1 MSCADAE
8 MKRDKW
14 KLLIWQIIVETDEEP
29 VVWRLDVK
37 EVGEE
42 SGDQTEE
49 SLDPALYCRGEDT

>member
-29 VVWRLDVK
+29 VVWRLNVK
-37 EVGEE
+37 EVREE
-42 SGDQTEE
+42 SGDQTGE
-49 SLDPALYCRGEDT
+49 SLDPALYCRVEDT

>member
-1 MSCADAE
+1 

-29 VVWRLDVK
+29 VVWCLNVK

-42 SGDQTEE
+42 SGDQTGE
-49 SLDPALYCRGEDT
+49 SLDPALFCRVEDT